1 MLILLLENTRAYTKV
16 NVKSYQLLLFYSL
29 ILILF
34 YFIVFVEGAV
44 EDSYPEY
51 ISCIKNRTNVQ
62 PVCFAFNLVK
72 NPNNEAGVHIKV
84 NNWKYF
90 LKLTLNMLLLT

>member
-29 ILILF
+29 ISILF

-44 EDSYPEY
+44 EDFYPEY

-72 NPNNEAGVHIKV
+72 NPNNKAGVHIKSIIESI
-84 NNWKYF
+84 F
-90 LKLTLNMLLLT
+90 

>member
-29 ILILF
+29 ISILF

-44 EDSYPEY
+44 EDFYPEY
-51 ISCIKNRTNVQ
+51 ISCIK
-62 PVCFAFNLVK
+62 K
-72 NPNNEAGVHIKV
+72 
-84 NNWKYF
+84 
-90 LKLTLNMLLLT
+90 